1 MLREEIG
8 QWFRRLFTGGATP
21 DVETELRAENAY
33 EWAKDMR
40 LSSVTGNSGSMEKI
54 GGQEVLYPPSQ
65 SEEPLDDDYT
75 CIGMVMAGKDLFSVH
90 ASPVQ
95 GYYPI
100 IKINGVAMASSEVIP
115 YTYDRPL
122 QLRVLD
128 RKQGPIVYPA
138 DGNAPALFWD
148 VEAIKA
154 AYASGLQFYFE
165 ELNIQSISVVPPG
178 PTEWPEHTDN
188 PNIGVG
194 AKPGQY
200 AFWLRYYDRD
210 GNRSNFGPPTPLISV
225 AGVQAPYYSPNSGSH
240 QYPGGQT
247 TGGETAGADI
257 TSEYGIALKW
267 QIDNQFD
274 VAGWELIVA
283 KFNEGQGLADPGETE
298 VVARQDMVPGE
309 FGFVEFVYPRDN
321 NFTGTVPPDEAQQ
334 QFVNFTAPKAV
345 EVIDNRVIYAN
356 FTLRNEVVQLEFQD
370 VNGSKTFPFTSR
382 VFTRQYDSTTHVIS
396 DYNDGF
402 SDPVNNTYKKSAAHN
417 ERYSVG
423 LMLWDGSASRSSV
436 VNVQDNF
443 QFPERGRRKNGDSL
457 KYSTDPIYRTN
468 TECQSNDPVSATFDA
483 IVQGTVRK
491 SDGEYTNIVN
501 GNSYEPFRPKGP
513 NDVNYVRY
521 KQKPM
526 IHRFLISGSTSSS
539 LSDTGSIFAPE
550 VHSLGVGIYGPS
562 NLAQEAPWCE
572 VMSVMRT
579 NPSQRVVAS
588 GMGVYDQ
595 AGALIKRSNTLRA
608 YFPDLYSDVV
618 PSAIRDDIQ
627 NNPYKYKVKLTPYGF
642 YNETY
647 SYKRVNVGPPFGY
660 LGHNIDMITY
670 MDMQRDKGTG
680 DPEGVNV
687 GEPTALNG
695 GIGIQ
700 PGASAPP
707 EMSNNIGWQAWRRL
721 TGDVPLPSANDPLYF
736 MDNLNNPI
744 DQGAVELGIESFQGF
759 VQEGRGHVSVIRTD
773 RALYRAPDDL
783 TSALSFGQENTRRFH
798 GPVWVIDILQS
809 DKTVPNLNVQQYLH
823 TGTHI
828 ATDRTIGLFLP
839 GQDPLT
845 SVEMFHAR
853 PYDAIPRVPQ
863 QDIRYAYVRVPGQP
877 EQRWMHGANFTNGVT
892 FATIAAA
899 IAQDGYWVDAAGN
912 RIYGIYGSDFNNNL
926 AKHPIWFLTF
936 ESFLGLPVPP
946 TGARIVVKY
955 DNREPILSH
964 GFDCTI
970 APVTWAAYDRS
981 NESSLLFSA
990 PMPYSGGRKSD
1001 SYILPRAPYPGT
1013 NQAPY
1018 ETADLERI
1026 STIRQW
1032 AVMGHLVTRTPQ
1044 FMNTGGGNEIRYSF
1058 PRTHYIIRPTVPGG
1072 PSSGTEN
1079 GLDPTYDFDYPGEA
1093 GWFAYGGFRTQN
1105 TYNYDYSKQPNVSGT
1120 GVPLNGQNPRTLLP
1134 TGHIASLPYNPLS
1147 SDSPG
1152 LRTFTFDNLFI
1163 VDEAM
1168 GEVKMIAAIDQGG
1181 RQALWGHTEK
1191 GYYNIPYNAQMLTDA
1206 EGNVIATQ
1214 SVGTFWPRREN
1225 WITRDDH
1232 GMPDEFWR
1240 MAVKMNIPIG
1250 TQNVDTVA
1258 WVDRN
1263 SVYMLSGAVAT
1274 DIAVNKIR
1282 SVLLPTL
1289 AITPGDG
1296 RPGYSAVYNK
1306 KNEELWITML
1316 ADGRRP
1322 GDTGPIFWLPRM
1334 YVFDVGKKQW
1344 AGEFSYSLQ
1353 QYCSTSDGV
1362 VGATGLTIYKLDT
1375 GLSINDNP
1383 VEGWIETAFA
1393 PFPQLQCELVAWRVN
1408 PDQPDELRVYDR
1420 EGNIMLTANALL
1432 QDAADPGTGQF
1443 WVMEI
1448 DGWQQMMNSVDAL
1461 YALQFGT
1468 EQQPPQSTSFK
1479 LRWYFN
1485 QLKKQ
1490 RITFGSVQSRQLA

>member
-1 MLREEIG
+1 MNADIR
-8 QWFRRLFTGGATP
+8 P
-21 DVETELRAENAY
+21 DQMPDGLHRDAQN
-33 EWAKDMR
+33 MR
-40 LSSVTGNSGSMEKI
+40 MGSVDGNSGSLESI
-54 GGQEVLYPPSQ
+54 GGQEVIYPPSQ
-65 SEEPLDDDYT
+65 SEEPLDTNYV
-75 CIGMVMAGKDLFSVH
+75 CIGMIMAGKDLFSVH

-100 IKINGVAMASSEVIP
+100 IKINGVAMASSGVIP

-128 RKQGPIVYPA
+128 RKQGPIVHPV

-188 PNIGVG
+188 PKIGAGVG

-257 TSEYGIALKW
+257 TSDYGIALKW

-274 VAGWELIVA
+274 IAGWELIVA

-309 FGFVEFVYPRDN
+309 FDFVEFVYPRDN

-436 VNVQDNF
+436 VNVQDNVLL
-443 QFPERGRRKNGDSL
+443 PERGRRKNGDSL

-491 SDGEYTNIVN
+491 EDSQYTNVVN
-501 GNSYEPFRPKGP
+501 GSLYRPFTPKGP
-513 NDVNYVRY
+513 TDVNYVRY
-521 KQKPM
+521 KQKP
-526 IHRFLISGSTSSS
+526 ILGRL
-539 LSDTGSIFAPE
+539 LSIDDGRVDTGAIFAPQ

-562 NLAQEAPWCE
+562 NLDQEAPWCE

-579 NPSQRVVAS
+579 APAGRVVAS
-588 GMGVYDQ
+588 GMGVYSQ
-595 AGALIKRSNTLRA
+595 TALVKSSNTLRA
-608 YFPDLYSDVV
+608 YFPDLNSEVV
-618 PSAIRDDIQ
+618 PDAIRQDIEA
-627 NNPYKYKVKLTPYGF
+627 NPQRYRVKLTPYGF
-642 YNETY
+642 YSEVY
-647 SYKRVNVGPPFGY
+647 SYSASPAGIGSIEGLFGDF
-660 LGHNIDMITY
+660 LDFITY
-670 MDMQRDKGTG
+670 MDMQRDTG
-680 DPEGVNV
+680 DNTPYGVNV
-687 GEPTALNG
+687 GEPAM
-695 GIGIQ
+695 GIGLQ
-700 PGASAPP
+700 PVASAPFD
-707 EMSNNIGWQAWRRL
+707 MTNNVGWQAWRRRGSDL
-721 TGDVPLPSANDPLYF
+721 PTPSVGNPLWW
-736 MDNLNNPI
+736 MDQNNLE
-744 DQGAVELGIESFQGF
+744 QGAAEIPLTSFSSI
-759 VQEGRGHVSVIRTD
+759 VSGRVSLNILQTD
-773 RALYRAPDDL
+773 RTIYSPSQDL
-783 TSALSFGQENTRRFH
+783 TSGATFDETNTRRYH
-798 GPVWVIDILQS
+798 GPVWIVDILRS

-839 GQDPLT
+839 GQDPIT

-863 QDIRYAYVRVPGQP
+863 QDIRYAYVRVQGQP
-877 EQRWMHGANFTNGVT
+877 DQRWMHGANFTNGVT

-970 APVTWAAYDRS
+970 APTTWTAIDAPTNVT
-981 NESSLLFSA
+981 A
-990 PMPYSGGRKSD
+990 PMPYPGGVRASQ
-1001 SYILPRAPYPGT
+1001 YILPKNPTLGGSNSFEYPFYFNT
-1013 NQAPY
+1013 
-1018 ETADLERI
+1018 R
-1026 STIRQW
+1026 SIRQW
-1032 AVMGHLVTRTPQ
+1032 AVMGHVVTRTPQ
-1044 FMNTGGGNEIRYSF
+1044 FMNTGGGNKIRYSF
-1058 PRTHYIIRPTVPGG
+1058 PRTHYIIRPTSPA
-1072 PSSGTEN
+1072 SLNSGTES

-1093 GWFAYGGFRTQN
+1093 GWFDYGGFKTEN

-1334 YVFDVGKKQW
+1334 YAFDMSRKEWVGRFTYNHEQYASNNDRVF
-1344 AGEFSYSLQ
+1344 AG
-1353 QYCSTSDGV
+1353 
-1362 VGATGLTIYKLDT
+1362 TGLTIYEVNTGDAMNGDPIESSFTVPFFMDYQLRKEAMRWRLVGDMPMNSLTNPDYTPYLPSSVEVLDAGMNVLSQMDGT
-1375 GLSINDNP
+1375 QYALWAKNYDGFEGWVNRVLASINFNRP
-1383 VEGWIETAFA
+1383 L
-1393 PFPQLQCELVAWRVN
+1393 PQSQGFF
-1408 PDQPDELRVYDR
+1408 LRVSYNTFGR
-1420 EGNIMLTANALL
+1420 KVAS
-1432 QDAADPGTGQF
+1432 
-1443 WVMEI
+1443 
-1448 DGWQQMMNSVDAL
+1448 SV
-1461 YALQFGT
+1461 GM
-1468 EQQPPQSTSFK
+1468 
-1479 LRWYFN
+1479 
-1485 QLKKQ
+1485 QLKAIK
-1490 RITFGSVQSRQLA
+1490 

>member
-33 EWAKDMR
+33 EWAKNMR

-54 GGQEVLYPPSQ
+54 GGQEVIYPPSQ
-65 SEEPLDDDYT
+65 SEEPLDTNYV
-75 CIGMVMAGKDLFSVH
+75 CIGMIMAGKDLFSVH

-100 IKINGVAMASSEVIP
+100 IKINGVAMASSAVIP
-115 YTYDRPL
+115 YTHDRPL

-128 RKQGPIVYPA
+128 RKQGPIVHPV

-165 ELNIQSISVVPPG
+165 ELNIQSISAVPPG

-188 PNIGVG
+188 PKIGAGVG

-274 VAGWELIVA
+274 IAGWELIVA

-309 FGFVEFVYPRDN
+309 FDFVEFVYPRDN

-436 VNVQDNF
+436 VNVQDNVLL
-443 QFPERGRRKNGDSL
+443 PERGRRKNGDSL

-491 SDGEYTNIVN
+491 EDSQYTNVVN

-521 KQKPM
+521 KQKP
-526 IHRFLISGSTSSS
+526 ILARL
-539 LSDTGSIFAPE
+539 LSIDDGRVDTGAIFAPQ

-562 NLAQEAPWCE
+562 NLDQEAPWCE

-579 NPSQRVVAS
+579 APAGRVVAS
-588 GMGVYDQ
+588 GMGVYSQ
-595 AGALIKRSNTLRA
+595 TALVKSSNTLRA
-608 YFPDLYSDVV
+608 YFPDLNSGVV
-618 PSAIRDDIQ
+618 PDAIRQDIEA
-627 NNPYKYKVKLTPYGF
+627 NPQRYRVKLTPYGF
-642 YNETY
+642 YSEVY
-647 SYKRVNVGPPFGY
+647 SYSASPAGIGSIEGLFGDF
-660 LGHNIDMITY
+660 LDFITY
-670 MDMQRDKGTG
+670 MDMQRDTG
-680 DPEGVNV
+680 DNTPYGVNV
-687 GEPTALNG
+687 GEPAM
-695 GIGIQ
+695 GIGLQ
-700 PGASAPP
+700 PGASAPFD
-707 EMSNNIGWQAWRRL
+707 MTNNVGWQAWRRRGSDL
-721 TGDVPLPSANDPLYF
+721 PTPSVGNPLWW
-736 MDNLNNPI
+736 MDQNNLE
-744 DQGAVELGIESFQGF
+744 QGAAEIPLTSFSSI
-759 VQEGRGHVSVIRTD
+759 VSGRVSLNILQTD
-773 RALYRAPDDL
+773 RTIYSPSQDL
-783 TSALSFGQENTRRFH
+783 TSGATFDETNTRRYH
-798 GPVWVIDILQS
+798 GPVWIVDILRS

-839 GQDPLT
+839 GQDPIT

-863 QDIRYAYVRVPGQP
+863 QDIRYAYVRVQGQP
-877 EQRWMHGANFTNGVT
+877 DQRWMHGANFTNGVT

-970 APVTWAAYDRS
+970 APTTWTAIDAPSNVT
-981 NESSLLFSA
+981 A
-990 PMPYSGGRKSD
+990 PMPYPGGVRASQ
-1001 SYILPRAPYPGT
+1001 YILPKNPILGGSNSFEYPFYFNT
-1013 NQAPY
+1013 
-1018 ETADLERI
+1018 R
-1026 STIRQW
+1026 SIRQW
-1032 AVMGHLVTRTPQ
+1032 AVMGHVVTRTPQ

-1058 PRTHYIIRPTVPGG
+1058 PRTHYIIRPTNPA
-1072 PSSGTEN
+1072 SLNSGTES

-1093 GWFAYGGFRTQN
+1093 GWFDYGGFRTEN

-1289 AITPGDG
+1289 SITPGDG

-1490 RITFGSVQSRQLA
+1490 RITFGSVQARLLS